1 MRKVPKSHFDLCVFL
16 NNLEKYDTSIQIA
29 QLIMEIWKFRSE
41 WSNRPSPNNLR
52 NIRLDT
58 KQRNWCKKSGNPIP
72 QVKNPANI
80 KGCIKILVWLPSLGI
95 WQRRNGHQ
103 ERSIN
108 MSDPTNPIR
117 ETWKMILKIISLGNN
132 EFEMP
137 MTTIW

>member
-1 MRKVPKSHFDLCVFL
+1 MEEGTKKSKTHHFDICVFL

-72 QVKNPANI
+72 QVKKSSKYKRMHKDSSLAPFSGDLA
-80 KGCIKILVWLPSLGI
+80 KEKRPSREI
-95 WQRRNGHQ
+95 NQHEWSDKSNQRNL
-103 ERSIN
+103 EN
-108 MSDPTNPIR
+108 DF
-117 ETWKMILKIISLGNN
+117 ENN
-132 EFEMP
+132 FFGE
-137 MTTIW
+137 